1 MTRDE
6 IKREVMAIPN
16 HNILLQLSTGVGK
29 TSLALSL
36 VARQLL
42 QTPEHLRKVLIVYP
56 KNVLVNDWKAEM
68 KKWHYE
74 WMLPYITFTNY
85 ASLHKHATEGNK
97 VIEYTATCWD
107 ECFTGDTEI
116 LTLNGYKPFKDL
128 TSKDM
133 VAQWTEEGIIEFV
146 TPTRIIHRFHS
157 GKLCKWNLGR
167 HRHVYLTPNH
177 NQIYKD
183 CKGDYHID
191 TIQNT
196 PLHYGIKIPVS
207 GKGTGNNTPLTPL
220 ERLLIAVQADGTLQ
234 RHQIKES
241 VYSIEVKKDR
251 KKERLAYLMSQ
262 YPQHTKIKAKHP
274 GRDRYMIKFPKGD
287 AKLLSTHFNINMG
300 YDRANEFIE
309 EIIQWDGSKLQGN
322 SLYYSSKFKENAD
335 FVAAVAVQ
343 AGYKV
348 LQGIEED
355 SRKSTYSTM
364 HRVYMRKRAETDAG
378 CMQKSY
384 IDYTGDVYCVEVPS
398 HKIVVR
404 SEGYTFITGNCH
416 HLSAAKRELAK
427 NYHSNY
433 NILLSATIGRD
444 LLWELKSLFPNLY
457 VYKIG
462 IKTAIEEDILPEP
475 TIVRIPLRLSMFN
488 LPQQW
493 IINPKATKVCPRK
506 YPLNKNTYWYL
517 KKCDKHTQ
525 YIMEGTTTEYMNLQ
539 NSLIEF
545 YKSRQGN
552 IRMRNIWLQM
562 CGARLHWLAM
572 LKNNVVLRILK
583 LLDDEKTLT
592 FCSNIEQ
599 AELLSPNA
607 IHSGNDKAME
617 LKNAF
622 NEGKIKHISSINILS
637 EGANLTECKYGIWAR
652 YNASEIAIF
661 QKQGRILRHKKPIM
675 ILPYFMNTREEEL
688 VNKMCEGNGTTKII
702 TLDINNINKIKAL

>member
-107 ECFTGDTEI
+107 EC
-116 LTLNGYKPFKDL
+116 
-128 TSKDM
+128 
-133 VAQWTEEGIIEFV
+133 
-146 TPTRIIHRFHS
+146 
-157 GKLCKWNLGR
+157 
-167 HRHVYLTPNH
+167 
-177 NQIYKD
+177 
-183 CKGDYHID
+183 
-191 TIQNT
+191 
-196 PLHYGIKIPVS
+196 
-207 GKGTGNNTPLTPL
+207 
-220 ERLLIAVQADGTLQ
+220 
-234 RHQIKES
+234 
-241 VYSIEVKKDR
+241 
-251 KKERLAYLMSQ
+251 
-262 YPQHTKIKAKHP
+262 
-274 GRDRYMIKFPKGD
+274 
-287 AKLLSTHFNINMG
+287 
-300 YDRANEFIE
+300 
-309 EIIQWDGSKLQGN
+309 
-322 SLYYSSKFKENAD
+322 
-335 FVAAVAVQ
+335 
-343 AGYKV
+343 
-348 LQGIEED
+348 
-355 SRKSTYSTM
+355 
-364 HRVYMRKRAETDAG
+364 
-378 CMQKSY
+378 
-384 IDYTGDVYCVEVPS
+384 
-398 HKIVVR
+398 
-404 SEGYTFITGNCH
+404 H

-517 KKCDKHTQ
+517 KKCDRHTQ

-562 CGARLHWLAM
+562 CGTRLHWLAM

-661 QKQGRILRHKKPIM
+661 QKQGRILRHKKPVM

-702 TLDINNINKIKAL
+702 TLDINNINRIKAL